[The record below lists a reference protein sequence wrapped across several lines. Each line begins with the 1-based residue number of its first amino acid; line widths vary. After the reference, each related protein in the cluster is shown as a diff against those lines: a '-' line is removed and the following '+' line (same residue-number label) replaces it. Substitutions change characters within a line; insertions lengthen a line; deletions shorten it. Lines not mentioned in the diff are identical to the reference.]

1 MDSLFY
7 RTSRHNILDQR
18 YIVQLKPRAK
28 VMNELDEVD
37 DTSEDDN
44 DKTDDSQQIFWRV
57 SSKSNTLWAFHFQ

>member
-1 MDSLFY
+1 
-7 RTSRHNILDQR
+7 
-18 YIVQLKPRAK
+18 
-28 VMNELDEVD
+28 MNELDEVD